1 MSKQRMSNE
10 AHITKAAADQ
20 PDELDRAAAV
30 LAEAC
35 AELQRL
41 TGVEPPGLHEAD
53 MDVNAPPLFV
63 YGILGGKDV
72 GKTTLINAL
81 AESRISHE
89 AAGIGEGTHTPVV
102 YVHHDDAPLL
112 RDRLGRDP
120 GLEFDL
126 VTHDR
131 QLLRHVA
138 LVDLPDFDSKRNLPD
153 HARRAAAFKPYLDA
167 FLWVTTVRKID
178 HPELLRQMNSVAPK
192 KDNFYCVVTFAD
204 EVIRAGK
211 DSLDGLRAMCIA
223 KLRQLYFADFAPE
236 NLFAI
241 CTLDKSSYDFP
252 SLTHELVRQHSP
264 REITER
270 RRRNALR
277 SAAANVELVR
287 RHYQLDESLAALD
300 ALVGELPDRCAEN
313 MPAAYWDI
321 VTERVG
327 RLDGPYRRMAA
338 RLFAHRIWGWPILS
352 ALLFPLSAVVSFLGG
367 RLFFETG
374 SRWSDY
380 HQLKDILSVDGL
392 GLEVRMKRVASELKA
407 KYLRLH
413 QAFRELLGGELEVAD
428 ELDQWAG
435 WLDEHDRKA
444 LDDLQDR
451 YGRPN
456 FAKRWLVYL
465 PLLWFPIVQP
475 VLESF
480 LNKPELTSGK
490 LLQGLALTAVSLL
503 SAGYLL
509 RSAAVLFI
517 IYTLWLLWFYSSS
530 ARQVARQRLTGFA
543 GLRQSVLE
551 PSLADRL
558 RASYDHLA
566 DTLRGLR
573 DRLVREAERMEDE
586 LGKTKP

>member
-1 MSKQRMSNE
+1 MSNE
-10 AHITKAAADQ
+10 AQLTKSDR
-20 PDELDRAAAV
+20 DERGELDHAGAV
-30 LAEAC
+30 LTEVC
-35 AELQRL
+35 AELERL
-41 TGVEPPGLHEAD
+41 TDVAPPELHAAD
-53 MDVNAPPLFV
+53 VDVNAPPLFV

-89 AAGIGEGTHTPVV
+89 YAGIGEGTHTPVV

-120 GLEFDL
+120 GLEFEL

-153 HARRAAAFKPYLDA
+153 HARRAAAFKPHLDA
-167 FLWVTTVRKID
+167 FIWVTTVRKID

-204 EVIRAGK
+204 EVIRSGK
-211 DSLDGLRAMCIA
+211 DSLDGLRAMCLE
-223 KLRQLYFADFAPE
+223 KLRQLYFADFAAD

-241 CTLDKSSYDFP
+241 CTLDKASYDFP
-252 SLTHELVRQHSP
+252 SLTNELVRQHSP
-264 REITER
+264 QEIADR

-287 RHYQLDESLAALD
+287 RHYQLNESLAALD
-300 ALVGELPDRCAEN
+300 ALIGELPDRCGEN
-313 MPAAYWDI
+313 MPAAYWDV

-374 SRWSDY
+374 SRWTDY
-380 HQLKDILSVDGL
+380 HQLKDILNVDGL
-392 GLEVRMKRVASELKA
+392 GLEVRMQRVASELKA

-413 QAFRELLGGELEVAD
+413 QAFRELLGGELDVAA
-428 ELDQWAG
+428 ELDGWAG

-444 LDDLQDR
+444 LDELQDR

-456 FAKRWLVYL
+456 FVKRWLVYL

-480 LNKPELTSGK
+480 LDKPELTSGK

-517 IYTLWLLWFYSSS
+517 IYTMWLLWFYSSS

-543 GLRQSVLE
+543 SLRQSVLE
-551 PSLADRL
+551 PSLEDRL
-558 RASYDHLA
+558 RAAYDHLA
-566 DTLRGLR
+566 DTLRGLS
-573 DRLVREAERMEDE
+573 DRLVREAERLEDE
-586 LGKTKP
+586 LGQGR